1 MESESEVHILK
12 KTSFLFRRFLILVFL
27 PFLFVSCANIGF
39 YQLLFGEDDVD
50 ERYSGFLNLS
60 SSGLSPVLSPGSD
73 GKYSFIVVTDIHIG
87 ADDVGTSKINDFLLE
102 LSVLFSSDS
111 QILVPRF
118 IINLGDTGDGGHAS
132 EYAKFNRYF
141 GDGGIIQNLAKDKG
155 VVEKTSDFKI
165 YSVLGNHDLYNN
177 GWTNWKKAVWPYTS
191 TYYFSVSTMSDSK
204 CVPFSFYFL
213 DTGNGS
219 MGKSQTDGF
228 EKLLKADQ
236 NPKLIFAHYPFY
248 SDGTPFMAIEDTAER
263 NYFLALLEKN
273 KAAGLFGG
281 HVHTNFK
288 KDIGSFDQ
296 INTAALFKN
305 GYFRLVTVDEKN
317 SKVISSKLVKF

>member
-1 MESESEVHILK
+1 MEFESEVHILRK
-12 KTSFLFRRFLILVFL
+12 IASLFRHFLILVL
-27 PFLFVSCANIGF
+27 PFIFASCANIGF

-50 ERYSGFLNLS
+50 ERYSSFLNLS
-60 SSGLSPVLSPGSD
+60 EFAPVLPSDTD

-87 ADDVGTSKINDFLLE
+87 ASDVHASKIDDFLLK

-111 QILVPRF
+111 QILIPRF

-132 EYAKFNRYF
+132 EYAEFNKYF

-155 VVEKTSDFKI
+155 IVEKTSDFKI

-177 GWTNWKKAVWPYTS
+177 GWTNWKKAVWPYIS
-191 TYYFSVSTMSDSK
+191 TYYFSVSTKSDSG
-204 CVPFSFYFL
+204 CVPFSFYFV

-219 MGKSQTDGF
+219 LGKKQIDDF
-228 EKLLKADQ
+228 EKLLKIDQ
-236 NPKLIFAHYPFY
+236 KPKLIFAHYPFY

-263 NYFLALLEKN
+263 NYLLALLEKN
-273 KAAGLFGG
+273 ETVDLFGG
-281 HVHTNFK
+281 HVHTNFE
-288 KDIGSFDQ
+288 KDLGSFTQ

-305 GYFRLVTVDEKN
+305 GYCRLVTVDEKT
-317 SKVISSKLVKF
+317 SKVISSKLVEF